1 MENTCAWTSCTAVNS
16 VLIMFVAWFARVTS
30 ALSILEQLSWKW
42 SNNKKLWIGECYG
55 EMQIVQRTT
64 KNVCIHSNCLAICK
78 HANRSMFVKPIYSLS
93 VFELAFCL
101 LAFAR
106 WVDQKSIKNVPP
118 PPPPPSSTWWTRTF
132 EFESFFLCSST
143 SVSMLTDWLAG
154 ELNFHYYR
162 IISENQVWKN
172 DSIPRKRKGTLERA
186 CPQTETAPRK

>member
-1 MENTCAWTSCTAVNS
+1 MVCTCYQCTLYS
-16 VLIMFVAWFARVTS
+16 
-30 ALSILEQLSWKW
+30 
-42 SNNKKLWIGECYG
+42 
-55 EMQIVQRTT
+55 RTT
-64 KNVCIHSNCLAICK
+64 FLKVKQQQKTLNWWMLWGNANCPTDDEECLYSFELSMDGAICK

-106 WVDQKSIKNVPP
+106 WADQKSIKNVP

-132 EFESFFLCSST
+132 EFESFFPCSST